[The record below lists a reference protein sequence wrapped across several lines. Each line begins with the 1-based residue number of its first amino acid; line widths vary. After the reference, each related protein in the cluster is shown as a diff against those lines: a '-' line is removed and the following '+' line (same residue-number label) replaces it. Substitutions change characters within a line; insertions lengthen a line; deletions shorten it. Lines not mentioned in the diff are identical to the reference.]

1 MFIHRHSTRLITGI
15 IPFPKSDTIFQTPN
29 TMLLDISTAITSDA
43 SFLHIPTFLSYDKL
57 LLSWLTVSP
66 FPPLHPF
73 HYSTC
78 PIENLINVLSLFHE
92 FTLFLIS
99 VNVTVLRQSY
109 RERQILSSLNVSY
122 SILFIFSLYSSVY

>member
-66 FPPLHPF
+66 FPPLPPIIPLAQSRIWLTSSHC
-73 HYSTC
+73 ST
-78 PIENLINVLSLFHE
+78 SLH
-92 FTLFLIS
+92 
-99 VNVTVLRQSY
+99 
-109 RERQILSSLNVSY
+109 
-122 SILFIFSLYSSVY
+122 FS